1 MRRLYY
7 FIYAICLILF
17 GLLSYFAHQ
26 SGGLPG
32 DSAIFNWL
40 GGIESP
46 FFDSLMRAVTIFGN
60 TLPSVITVA
69 VVVVVLLLARRWLEA
84 FFIALLPSL
93 AALFTWTIKVA
104 VDRPRPGAEL
114 IDDGGLSYPS
124 GHVSNIVVFLGFLC
138 YLMPGLIKNRAVVTA
153 LRVIMVILVMLMITS
168 RIYLGEHWPSDVLA
182 GLMLGGL
189 ILAPAVVVY
198 RNYNRR
204 RENAGAA

>member
-7 FIYAICLILF
+7 FIYAICLVLF

-26 SGGLPG
+26 SGSLPG

-46 FFDSLMRAVTIFGN
+46 FFDSLMRAITALGN
-60 TLPSVITVA
+60 ALPSVITVA
-69 VVVVVLLLARRWLEA
+69 VVVAVLLLVRRWLEA

-93 AALFTWTIKVA
+93 AALFTWAIKVA

-114 IDDGGLSYPS
+114 IDNGGLSYPS
-124 GHVSNIVVFLGFLC
+124 GHVSHIVVFLGFLC
-138 YLMPGLIKNRAVVTA
+138 YLMPGLVKKRAVVTA
-153 LRVIMVILVMLMITS
+153 LQVIMVILIMLMMTS

-182 GLMLGGL
+182 GLMLGGMV
-189 ILAPAVVVY
+189 LAPAMVVY
-198 RNYNRR
+198 KHYARR

>member
-1 MRRLYY
+1 MRRLCYV
-7 FIYAICLILF
+7 IYAVCLVLF

-46 FFDSLMRAVTIFGN
+46 FFDSLMRAVTTLGN
-60 TLPSVITVA
+60 TLPSIITVA
-69 VVVVVLLLARRWLEA
+69 VVVAVLLLVKRWLEA
-84 FFIALLPSL
+84 LFVALLPSL
-93 AALFTWTIKVA
+93 AALFTWAIKAA

-114 IDDGGLSYPS
+114 IDGGLSYPS
-124 GHVSNIVVFLGFLC
+124 GHVSHIVVFLGFLC
-138 YLMPGLIKNRAVVTA
+138 YLLPGLIKKRVLVTA
-153 LRVIMVILVMLMITS
+153 LQVIMVMLIMLMMAS

-189 ILAPAVVVY
+189 ILAPAIVVY
-198 RNYNRR
+198 QNYACR
-204 RENAGAA
+204 REDARVA